1 MSSWVASRP
10 EKWLLMKIF
19 CYRNP
24 FLSVPNN
31 CSCCIRN
38 ATDVQSMSG
47 VSRNIRDPRLEIQ
60 SGGNHKKTI
69 IHSLF
74 SHKLQKRFFSLY
86 IPKFQ
91 IKQKKNKWNIKCI
104 LVFSLFPTR
113 GWYPGMFCMLRSC
126 LNTGKL
132 TACSVKPR
140 GEREACHTSS
150 SYNTAQCG
158 AHHTTLPLGS
168 SLHVVIVISKF

>member
-1 MSSWVASRP
+1 MQRTYNPCPGFP
-10 EKWLLMKIF
+10 EILGTQGW
-19 CYRNP
+19 R
-24 FLSVPNN
+24 
-31 CSCCIRN
+31 
-38 ATDVQSMSG
+38 
-47 VSRNIRDPRLEIQ
+47 
-60 SGGNHKKTI
+60 
-69 IHSLF
+69 
-74 SHKLQKRFFSLY
+74 FSLEE
-86 IPKFQ
+86 I
-91 IKQKKNKWNIKCI
+91 IRKQLFIHYFLINYQKYFFHFIYQNFKLNKNKNKWNIKCI

-168 SLHVVIVISKF
+168 SFQVVIVISKFQSGGRFGSCEEIF